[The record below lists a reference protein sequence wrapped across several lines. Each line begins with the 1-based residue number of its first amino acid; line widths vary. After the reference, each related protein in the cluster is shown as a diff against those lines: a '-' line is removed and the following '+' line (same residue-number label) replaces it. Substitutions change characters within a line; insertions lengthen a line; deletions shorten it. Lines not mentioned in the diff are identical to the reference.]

1 MSLSVNKL
9 MSVLAVALTLVAVH
23 ADSSLPSVGES
34 PPDFALRSDTG
45 VNRRLSEYRGEVV
58 LLNFWASWCQSCRA
72 ELLQLNGIVETIGS
86 DVQVLS
92 VNIDDNR
99 AKAEQDLRALKLSF
113 PVMFDTDQT
122 VSKLYELP
130 TLPVTLIIDQLGRLR
145 FVHQGYKA
153 SDEIVYEDEL
163 ASLLAE

>member
-9 MSVLAVALTLVAVH
+9 MSVFAVALTLVAVR
-23 ADSSLPSVGES
+23 ADSSLPSVGEF
-34 PPDFALRSDTG
+34 PPDFALPSDTG
-45 VNRRLSEYRGEVV
+45 VNRRLSEYRGEVT

-99 AKAEQDLRALKLSF
+99 AKVEQDLRALELSF

-130 TLPVTLIIDQLGRLR
+130 TLPVTLIIDQLGQLR

-153 SDEIVYEDEL
+153 SDEIVYKDEL